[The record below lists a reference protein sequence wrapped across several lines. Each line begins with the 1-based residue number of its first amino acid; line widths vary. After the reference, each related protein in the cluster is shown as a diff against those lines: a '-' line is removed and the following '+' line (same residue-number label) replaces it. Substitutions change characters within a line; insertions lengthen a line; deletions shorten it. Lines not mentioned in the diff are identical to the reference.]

1 MPQLDRHAGRLL
13 STIGGRPSS
22 AKQSAATTLVAPSS
36 PSSVPRPA
44 PLREGTDIH
53 ADPESPNASEE
64 DSDNGM
70 SSPMSPPLSP
80 FQLPKGKKGIRVQRI
95 HSSRGAM
102 ATAAAGKR
110 ARGDDSIASATST
123 QDSGVGL
130 AKNED
135 MMDMFNDMG
144 APRQKK
150 QRITYGASGKA
161 TETVG
166 GGESGKAKKTAGYGG
181 KSGAKSAHSTPA
193 KNIHALGKNS
203 AASTGRAAAKTD
215 KKGTPFSNVSDHT
228 TTPSSERLPGEGAGG
243 ENEERRAGKRL
254 KTLEPIAMSP
264 TSPRLQPKATHVETT
279 ETRSPRGNPKVK
291 FRGGIEPAVATG
303 KENSVILKTL
313 LPIHPPPQ
321 PRTPP
326 KVKKLAPL
334 HAPHSPK
341 VCTRGSSLSKES
353 QCCEVIDL
361 TTSSKAITLSNSKS
375 DTLSQD
381 GPDTPTK
388 RRTLKA
394 LPSIDSGISA
404 TLDSKTTVPQ
414 RSSRRNK
421 SQADRPENGVRN
433 GNVKVSSPLGFDD
446 LDDDEDDN
454 DGCNPKGNYE
464 TPAKCPICQAP
475 VDRILLEEWRGSGSY
490 MRIRKQMAFCEAHR
504 RATASEEYAARE
516 YPDIDFDALVG
527 VPLSSPNENSNSNGH
542 GNWSGS
548 GGRIQ
553 RFRDELVAVVRRE
566 RPSAFR
572 DAADAAVAKGEGRNL
587 KTTSEQD
594 EALAAMSVGYYG
606 PRGRRLMEGW
616 VTKELADEIR
626 LQAGRDRLIGFKT
639 VSGFIQEVLVPEL
652 AMRLVA
658 EDLDVGEARAR
669 EVLRES
675 GEIGELVNGVDE
687 GEDEGE
693 KGADE
698 ASGCMRDEDGGD
710 Y

>member
-1 MPQLDRHAGRLL
+1 MA
-13 STIGGRPSS
+13 
-22 AKQSAATTLVAPSS
+22 
-36 PSSVPRPA
+36 A
-44 PLREGTDIH
+44 PLREETGIC
-53 ADPESPNASEE
+53 AEPESPSASEKG
-64 DSDNGM
+64 SDDGR
-70 SSPMSPPLSP
+70 SSSVSPPISP
-80 FQLPKGKKGIRVQRI
+80 FQLPKGKKGLKAQRFPGG
-95 HSSRGAM
+95 RGEM
-102 ATAAAGKR
+102 AT
-110 ARGDDSIASATST
+110 SAI
-123 QDSGVGL
+123 GVGL
-130 AKNED
+130 VKTED
-135 MMDMFNDMG
+135 MDMFNDMG
-144 APRQKK
+144 APRQKRQK
-150 QRITYGASGKA
+150 ITYGASRRTA
-161 TETVG
+161 ETVG
-166 GGESGKAKKTAGYGG
+166 GGESGKAKKTVGYGD
-181 KSGAKSAHSTPA
+181 
-193 KNIHALGKNS
+193 
-203 AASTGRAAAKTD
+203 R
-215 KKGTPFSNVSDHT
+215 T
-228 TTPSSERLPGEGAGG
+228 TTSSSERLPGEGAGG

-264 TSPRLQPKATHVETT
+264 TSPRLQSKATYVETT

-291 FRGGIEPAVATG
+291 FRGGIEPAVAKG

-321 PRTPP
+321 PRTLP
-326 KVKKLAPL
+326 KVMKLAPL
-334 HAPHSPK
+334 QAPHSPK
-341 VCTRGSSLSKES
+341 VCTRGSSLSTES
-353 QCCEVIDL
+353 QYCEVIDL

-404 TLDSKTTVPQ
+404 TLDSKATVPQ

-421 SQADRPENGVRN
+421 SQAERAENVKEGDGVRN
-433 GNVKVSSPLGFDD
+433 GNIKVSSPLGFDD
-446 LDDDEDDN
+446 LDDDDDDDDDDN

-475 VDRILLEEWRGSGSY
+475 VDRILLEEWQGSGSY

-504 RATASEEYAARE
+504 RATACEEYAARE
-516 YPDIDFDALVG
+516 YPEIDFDALVG
-527 VPLSSPNENSNSNGH
+527 VPLSSPNENSNGNG
-542 GNWSGS
+542 SGS
-548 GGRIQ
+548 GGRIE
-553 RFRDELVAVVRRE
+553 RFRDELVAIVRKE

-572 DAADAAVAKGEGRNL
+572 DVADAAAAKGEGRNL
-587 KTTSEQD
+587 KTTSEND
-594 EALAAMSVGYYG
+594 KALAGMSVGYYG
-606 PRGRRLMEGW
+606 PRGRRLMEEW
-616 VTKELADEIR
+616 VTNELAGEIR

-687 GEDEGE
+687 GEYEGE

-698 ASGCMRDEDGGD
+698 ASGCMKDEDGGD

>member
-1 MPQLDRHAGRLL
+1 MPPLSRDTGHLL

-22 AKQSAATTLVAPSS
+22 ANQSAATPLAASSS

-44 PLREGTDIH
+44 PLREGMSVGD
-53 ADPESPNASEE
+53 DPASPSSSEGG
-64 DSDNGM
+64 SDDGR
-70 SSPMSPPLSP
+70 SSPMSPDLSP
-80 FQLPKGKKGIRVQRI
+80 YKVPNGMKEIRARRF
-95 HSSRGAM
+95 HRGRGAI
-102 ATAAAGKR
+102 ATAANGKR
-110 ARGDDSIASATST
+110 ARGGDTIASATST

-130 AKNED
+130 AKSEE

-144 APRQKK
+144 ASRPKK
-150 QRITYGASGKA
+150 QRRTYGTSGRIS
-161 TETVG
+161 EPVS

-193 KNIHALGKNS
+193 KSIHALGKNS
-203 AASTGRAAAKTD
+203 AASTGRVAAKTD

-228 TTPSSERLPGEGAGG
+228 TTPSSEWLSGEGAGG
-243 ENEERRAGKRL
+243 ENEQRRAGKRL

-279 ETRSPRGNPKVK
+279 ETRSPRGNSKVK

-303 KENSVILKTL
+303 KENSVILKKL

-326 KVKKLAPL
+326 KVMKLAPL
-334 HAPHSPK
+334 QAPHSPK
-341 VCTRGSSLSKES
+341 VCTRES
-353 QCCEVIDL
+353 QYCEVIDL
-361 TTSSKAITLSNSKS
+361 TTSSKATTLSNSKS

-394 LPSIDSGISA
+394 LPSIDSGIEA
-404 TLDSKTTVPQ
+404 TLDSKTTASQ

-421 SQADRPENGVRN
+421 SQAERAENVKDGDGVRN
-433 GNVKVSSPLGFDD
+433 GNIKGSSPLGFGD
-446 LDDDEDDN
+446 LDDDDDD

-475 VDRILLEEWRGSGSY
+475 VDRILLEEWQGSGSY

-504 RATASEEYAARE
+504 RATACEEYAARE

-527 VPLSSPNENSNSNGH
+527 VPSSSPDENSNGNG
-542 GNWSGS
+542 SGS
-548 GGRIQ
+548 VGRIE

-572 DAADAAVAKGEGRNL
+572 DAADAAAAKGEGRNL
-587 KTTSEQD
+587 KTTSEKD
-594 EALAAMSVGYYG
+594 KALAGMSVGYYG

-698 ASGCMRDEDGGD
+698 ASGCMKDEDGGD